1 MAGDRGQAGDL
12 MGIGTVLHDGG
23 RETGSILIEK
33 WDADQSNWVTRQLF
47 GHHGAV
53 VLEDVPGLELP
64 KPFFRQFGV
73 KPSELYTKSDCNLIT
88 KAGWDH
94 CLLAANWNGGTHNT
108 QFSASV
114 GRIGIGTGTTA
125 PAYGD
130 TALSSTTGLTG
141 TSNWVL
147 CGAAPTISDA
157 SSPATVSFT
166 ASFTAAFGTGAA
178 WQEFAVDSGT
188 STGATITTA
197 AVADMVNHGLATPG
211 TKGASTTWTVT
222 VTLSFT

>member
-1 MAGDRGQAGDL
+1 
-12 MGIGTVLHDGG
+12 MGIGAALLDGG
-23 RETGSILIEK
+23 RETGSIFIEK
-33 WDADQSNWVTRQLF
+33 WDANQSDWVTRKLY
-47 GHHGAV
+47 GHLGADT
-53 VLEDVPGLELP
+53 LADVPGLELP
-64 KPFFRQFGV
+64 RPRFRQFGV
-73 KPSELYTKSDCNLIT
+73 KPSEVYQRDDCNLIT

-114 GRIGIGTGTTA
+114 GRIGIGTSATA
-125 PAYGD
+125 PTYGD
-130 TALSSTTGLTG
+130 TALTSVTGLTG
-141 TSNWVL
+141 TGNWVL

-157 SSPATVSFT
+157 SSPATVAFVS
-166 ASFTAAFGTGAA
+166 SFTAAFGTGAA

-188 STGATITTA
+188 ASAGSNTVTAT
-197 AVADMVNHGLATPG
+197 ADMVNHGLATPG